1 MHTDDNVMAEARNI
15 RTLSMQQTP
24 LLGELNTPLREL
36 VGRGSGFEGS
46 TPRASSA
53 ATPNPL
59 ATPLRYNGSEAGATP
74 RTDASAT
81 PLRTPKRDSLQINP
95 SDDGMSSVGDTP
107 RQERMRLSELK
118 NQLKAG
124 FRNLPQA
131 KNEFELVLP
140 EDDEV
145 EEEGNEEVRM
155 AMRIEDATE
164 REAKLKAIKAE
175 EVKREMARRTQV
187 MKRGLPRPARFDST
201 SYLANLADLKID
213 SNDDGRAELER
224 QVAMEM
230 VLLLKHDDITYPL
243 AGSKRVG
250 GGSSSLEFVPDD
262 ALAAARQAVHLEIAH
277 AIGLPGANEAQLK
290 RALKVDEAE
299 FDKFWKPAYD
309 ELTFDAR
316 TNTHVPTSTL
326 TDAQK
331 IAGYAAL
338 LEMSREQMTKDST
351 KAAKVEKKLGM
362 VLGGYQ
368 ARTTALTTKL
378 SDSYAELARTR
389 IELNSFDR
397 LAENEQ
403 GAMQRRMEALREEVQ
418 KLERKER
425 EGQGRFRELNDVKL
439 QLSLRIEALE
449 MEEAEALNYAALDAM
464 EEDQEVVA

>member
-1 MHTDDNVMAEARNI
+1 M
-15 RTLSMQQTP
+15 
-24 LLGELNTPLREL
+24 
-36 VGRGSGFEGS
+36 
-46 TPRASSA
+46 
-53 ATPNPL
+53 
-59 ATPLRYNGSEAGATP
+59 
-74 RTDASAT
+74 
-81 PLRTPKRDSLQINP
+81 INP

-175 EVKREMARRTQV
+175 EVKRELARRTQV

-213 SNDDGRAELER
+213 SNDGRAELER
-224 QVAMEM
+224 QVALEM
-230 VLLLKHDDITYPL
+230 VLLLEHDAITYPL

-250 GGSSSLEFVPDD
+250 GGTSSLEFVPDE

-277 AIGLPGANEAQLK
+277 AIGLPGANELQLK
-290 RALKVDEAE
+290 RALTVDEAE

-309 ELTFDAR
+309 ELSFDAR
-316 TNTHVPTSTL
+316 TSTYVPTSTL

-338 LEMSREQMTKDST
+338 LETSREQMTKDST

-368 ARTTALTTKL
+368 ARTTALSTKL

-449 MEEAEALNYAALDAM
+449 MEEAEKLNYAALDAM

>member
-1 MHTDDNVMAEARNI
+1 MAEARNI

-81 PLRTPKRDSLQINP
+81 PLRTPMRDSLQINP
-95 SDDGMSSVGDTP
+95 SEDGMSSVGDTP

-140 EDDEV
+140 DDDEV
-145 EEEGNEEVRM
+145 EEENEEVRM

-164 REAKLKAIKAE
+164 RESKLKAIKAE
-175 EVKREMARRTQV
+175 EVKRELARRTQV
-187 MKRGLPRPARFDST
+187 LKRGLPRPAKFDST
-201 SYLANLADLKID
+201 SYLASLAELKLD
-213 SNDDGRAELER
+213 SADDGRAEVER
-224 QVAMEM
+224 LVAIEM
-230 VLLLKHDDITYPL
+230 VHLLEHDAITYPL

-250 GGSSSLEFVPDD
+250 GGTSSLEFIADD
-262 ALAAARQAVHLEIAH
+262 ALAAARQAVHLEIAQ
-277 AIGLPGANEAQLK
+277 AIGLPGANEMQLK
-290 RALKVDEAE
+290 RALTVDVAE
-299 FDKFWKPAYD
+299 FDKVWKPAYD
-309 ELTFDAR
+309 QLSFDAR
-316 TNTHVPTSTL
+316 THTYVPTSSL
-326 TDAQK
+326 NDAQK

-338 LEMSREQMTKDST
+338 LEASREQMTKDST
-351 KAAKVEKKLGM
+351 KAAKVEKKLGV

-368 ARTTALTTKL
+368 ARTNTLTTKL
-378 SDSYAELARTR
+378 AESYGELARTR
-389 IELNSFDR
+389 IEFNSFDR

-425 EGQGRFRELNDVKL
+425 EGQGRFRELNDVKIE
-439 QLSLRIEALE
+439 LSMRIEALE
-449 MEEAEALNYAALDAM
+449 MEEAEAINDAALEAM
-464 EEDQEVVA
+464 DQDQEVVA